1 MPGPVKTDIYKARE
15 GESGPKA
22 DSLVESVGITA
33 QTAGKR
39 IVKAIKK
46 GKTRVVTDGVA
57 RLMDFGMRV
66 CPATTCKMTGSL
78 MKKFSPK
85 MASFKPI
92 YQEQFDRKEELKQK
106 KKEAKKQV
114 YKKLADVPAGVFASD
129 DLTNV

>member
-1 MPGPVKTDIYKARE
+1 
-15 GESGPKA
+15 
-22 DSLVESVGITA
+22 
-33 QTAGKR
+33 
-39 IVKAIKK
+39 
-46 GKTRVVTDGVA
+46 
-57 RLMDFGMRV
+57 
-66 CPATTCKMTGSL
+66 

-129 DLTNV
+129 DLTNI